1 MGGAVVKNPPSNAG
15 DARDMGS
22 ITGSGISHGEGNDT
36 PLQYPCLE
44 NPINRGAWW
53 TTIHGVLKEA
63 DATMHACIVVTREG
77 LGKCVSLTEVVFF
90 D

>member
-1 MGGAVVKNPPSNAG
+1 MGGAGVKNPPSNAG

-36 PLQYPCLE
+36 PLQYCCLE
-44 NPINRGAWW
+44 NPIDREAWW

-63 DATMHACIVVTREG
+63 DATMHACT
-77 LGKCVSLTEVVFF
+77 SL
-90 D
+90 